1 MTRMLFEMLLAMSRQ
16 PGPVPPAPSLQA
28 LLAAGV
34 QRDRAVLAVR
44 IGELRVDRGWTH
56 YALGQVAGLHGTY
69 LKEVERGIRNPS
81 LDQLL
86 RLARA
91 FKLISLEQLFGQL
104 PTEEL
109 I

>member
-1 MTRMLFEMLLAMSRQ
+1 MGRR
-16 PGPVPPAPSLQA
+16 PGPVPSAPNLKSLI
-28 LLAAGV
+28 GGGIP
-34 QRDRAVLAVR
+34 RDRAVLAVR
-44 IGELRVDRGWTH
+44 IGELRVSRGWTH
-56 YALGQVAGLHGTY
+56 HALGQIAGLHGTY
-69 LKEVERGIRNPS
+69 LKEVEQGRRNPS

-91 FKLISLEQLFGQL
+91 FQLSSLEQLFGPL